1 MGPSAK
7 VRKLIEIHCA
17 LNSRLKE
24 ILLILLVNDQ
34 DDCAQYEVCE
44 GQATQLKMK
53 LLQAEDDFKFLS
65 NAE

>member
-7 VRKLIEIHCA
+7 VRQLIEIHCA
-17 LNSRLKE
+17 LNPWLNE
-24 ILLILLVNDQ
+24 ILPILLVNDQ
-34 DDCAQYEVCE
+34 DDFAQYEVCE